1 MGNFNLESSYMLLSR
16 FMDSHNYLNLI
27 KGNTYFKSQVL
38 YIDLILTNKKNYFKN
53 AASFKT
59 GLSDHHHLIYSMLK
73 TAYQREREE
82 SK

>member
-1 MGNFNLESSYMLLSR
+1 MLLSG

-53 AASFKT
+53 AESFKT
-59 GLSDHHHLIYSMLK
+59 DLSDHHHLIYSMLK